1 MNTTSFYII
10 WVVYLC
16 NYDLQCKLGYQEDKK
31 QHPNEM
37 AGINSQQE
45 TELRELW
52 EIYGM
57 EKNFAELITEKCKA
71 GFPEA
76 RVRRCLRHL
85 GLKRGVL
92 TEKQVILS

>member
-1 MNTTSFYII
+1 MNRTSFFII
-10 WVVYLC
+10 WEVFQC
-16 NYDLQCKLGYQEDKK
+16 DFDLQCKLGHQEDKH

-76 RVRRCLRHL
+76 RIRRCLRIL
-85 GLKRGVL
+85 GLKGGVL
-92 TEKQVILS
+92 TEKQVTLS